1 LGGQVLVQLIGVGVT
16 VCYTAALTFIILEL
30 VDAMVGLRVREQEEE
45 VGLDMAIH
53 NERAYNLMK
62 S

>member
-1 LGGQVLVQLIGVGVT
+1 
-16 VCYTAALTFIILEL
+16 
-30 VDAMVGLRVREQEEE
+30 MVGLRVSEQEEK
-45 VGLDMAIH
+45 VGLDMATH